1 MYTDT
6 SVRTEG
12 ARSSAGPPDADMAGV
27 QDANLL
33 EFAAVPFGNAT
44 RLLAYHVAHLN
55 QSRSVKSDWRSHRDT
70 SESLPHQIRPQDAP
84 NVLHQSLSISI
95 YHVHQHSA
103 SPRVL
108 PTSTTDQ
115 AQSLYPVINWDSMFI
130 GPESRKS
137 LISSLVSTFYCT
149 ILFPHAL
156 IMSSVLFAPGSNL

>member
-12 ARSSAGPPDADMAGV
+12 ARSSAGPPDADMARV

-33 EFAAVPFGNAT
+33 EFAAIPFGSAT

-55 QSRSVKSDWRSHRDT
+55 QSRSIKSDWRSHRDT
-70 SESLPHQIRPQDAP
+70 SKSLPQDAP

-108 PTSTTDQ
+108 PTTDQ
-115 AQSLYPVINWDSMFI
+115 AQSLYPVINWDVHRSGI
-130 GPESRKS
+130 P
-137 LISSLVSTFYCT
+137 
-149 ILFPHAL
+149 
-156 IMSSVLFAPGSNL
+156 